1 MQKDLEI
8 KSLEDDH
15 LDISDN
21 VDKFIEQ
28 YINSNFTGSILLNGK
43 WGIGKTSY
51 LNLIREK
58 SDSKSTKFIDI
69 NFWTDPWIIKPFEL
83 FANKLCPVYY
93 WIVKTSPI
101 LLVAFLAFIQFIY
114 NIISKSTDNI
124 SRMDFFI
131 WSALILIISLLNLIL
146 DKFSTE
152 SIFEWLIKKRL
163 KCKKYHKKVIFIC
176 DDFDRLESDIRQ
188 QLYAYLSK
196 LNSFE
201 RSILIVVGDYNK
213 IVQNEDESLFTQ
225 KILSNL
231 ETMPLNNS
239 ASQIWIKVI
248 EERFNNGNTNIN
260 VIGLTESDRLLV
272 QRIRNVFVDEKR
284 TFREAKFLLNIFYKK
299 IPISTNL
306 GVNISEQ
313 LALCYFYQFHYKIY
327 KWLVENLNILYNEK
341 TIPHKNFVTS
351 TSKTEK
357 TQLNLQDTI
366 ENDTGEK
373 KQSNLY
379 ELLYF
384 IFKKNEIDKFN
395 FPSIK
400 NEKNF
405 EYYQIEN
412 ILSVT
417 TLNIEAVDDVFIN
430 LNSNIDKLIEIHSKG
445 QMEDF
450 SDFLRNHYLSYKS
463 NTPETKI
470 LSLLKNII
478 VFKMKNLE
486 QDTAFLKLS
495 ISDSIIY
502 NCLNALK
509 NNHNR
514 KENEIFINNILPLDE
529 LDVSE
534 KLEILPKFV
543 PARSDEQS
551 IEQLKIVKFIFENSI
566 FNMNNVFNILTE
578 RKPRSCFLF
587 YKEYRSHLDQNSDYQ
602 MIFDKILTL
611 NDNEFFNYLKDKLS
625 YKVTHTNNSVAKA
638 LSLGDISYNQE
649 FEINLKE
656 RIANLPPDQ
665 NNILAK
671 MINQEF

>member
-8 KSLEDDH
+8 KSLEDDN
-15 LDISDN
+15 LGISDN

-51 LNLIREK
+51 LNLIKEK
-58 SDSKSTKFIDI
+58 SDSKRTKFIDI

-83 FANKLCPVYY
+83 FSKKLNPMFY

-101 LLVAFLAFIQFIY
+101 LLVVLLALIQFFY
-114 NIISKSTDNI
+114 NIITKPTDNI
-124 SRMDFFI
+124 SGMDFFI
-131 WSALILIISLLNLIL
+131 WGALILTISLLNLIL

-152 SIFEWLIKKRL
+152 SIFEWLVKKKL
-163 KCKKYHKKVIFIC
+163 KSKNYNKKVIFIC
-176 DDFDRLESDIRQ
+176 DDFDRLESENRK

-201 RSILIVVGDYNK
+201 KSILIVVGDYNK
-213 IVQNEDESLFTQ
+213 IVQDEGDSLFIQ

-231 ETMPLNNS
+231 ESMPLNNK

-248 EERFNNGNTNIN
+248 EEQFNSDNIK
-260 VIGLTESDRLLV
+260 IMDLTDSDILLM
-272 QRIRNVFVDEKR
+272 QKLRNIFVDEQR
-284 TFREAKFLLNIFYKK
+284 TFREAKLLLNIFYKK
-299 IPISTNL
+299 SPKSTKIN
-306 GVNISEQ
+306 VNISEQ

-327 KWLVENLNILYNEK
+327 EWIVENSNFLYQK
-341 TIPHKNFVTS
+341 KVIPHKDFVS
-351 TSKTEK
+351 IEK
-357 TQLNLQDTI
+357 NQLILKDII
-366 ENDTGEK
+366 EKDIGENN
-373 KQSNLY
+373 SPNLY
-379 ELLYF
+379 EFLYSIF
-384 IFKKNEIDKFN
+384 INREHDKFN

-417 TLNIEAVDDVFIN
+417 TLNIEAVKDVFIN
-430 LNSNIDKLIEIHSKG
+430 FNSNLSRLIEIHSKG

-450 SDFLRNHYLSYKS
+450 SDFLRKHYLNLNS

-470 LSLLKNII
+470 LSLLRNII
-478 VFKMKNLE
+478 IFKMQNLE
-486 QDTAFLKLS
+486 QDAAFLRLS

-502 NCLNALK
+502 DCLNVLSNK
-509 NNHNR
+509 QNR
-514 KENEIFINNILPLDE
+514 KKSDIYINNILPLDE

-534 KLEILPKFV
+534 KLEILPTFV

-551 IEQLKIVKFIFENSI
+551 KEQLKLVKIIFEKFI
-566 FNMNNVFNILTE
+566 NNDFDILTQK
-578 RKPRSCFLF
+578 KPRCCFLF
-587 YKEYRSHLDQNSDYQ
+587 FKKYHSNIDQKSDYQ
-602 MIFDKILTL
+602 VVFDKLLTL
-611 NDNEFFNYLKDKLS
+611 NDPDFFYYLKDKLS
-625 YKVTHTNNSVAKA
+625 YKITYPNNSVAKA
-638 LSLGDISYNQE
+638 LSLGEISYNQV

-656 RIANLPPDQ
+656 RIVNLPPHQ
-665 NNILAK
+665 KNILEK
-671 MINQEF
+671 MIELKF

>member
-8 KSLEDDH
+8 KSLEDDN
-15 LDISDN
+15 LGISDN

-51 LNLIREK
+51 LNLIKEK
-58 SDSKSTKFIDI
+58 SDSKRTKFIDI

-83 FANKLCPVYY
+83 FSKKLNPMFY

-101 LLVAFLAFIQFIY
+101 LLVVLLALIQFFY
-114 NIISKSTDNI
+114 NIITKPTDNI
-124 SRMDFFI
+124 SGMDFFI
-131 WSALILIISLLNLIL
+131 WGTLILTISLLNLIL

-152 SIFEWLIKKRL
+152 SIFEWLVKKKL
-163 KCKKYHKKVIFIC
+163 KSKNYNKKVIFIC
-176 DDFDRLESDIRQ
+176 DDFDRLESENRK

-201 RSILIVVGDYNK
+201 KSILIVVGDYNK
-213 IVQNEDESLFTQ
+213 IVQDEGDSLFIQ

-231 ETMPLNNS
+231 ESMPLNNK

-248 EERFNNGNTNIN
+248 EEQFNSDNIK
-260 VIGLTESDRLLV
+260 IMDLTDSDILLI
-272 QRIRNVFVDEKR
+272 QKLRNIFVDEQR
-284 TFREAKFLLNIFYKK
+284 TFREAKLLLNIFYKK
-299 IPISTNL
+299 SPKSTKIN
-306 GVNISEQ
+306 VNISEQ

-327 KWLVENLNILYNEK
+327 EWIVENSNFLYQK
-341 TIPHKNFVTS
+341 KVIPHKDFVS
-351 TSKTEK
+351 IEK
-357 TQLNLQDTI
+357 NQLILKDTI
-366 ENDTGEK
+366 EKNIGENN
-373 KQSNLY
+373 SPNLY
-379 ELLYF
+379 EFLYSIF
-384 IFKKNEIDKFN
+384 INREHDKFN

-417 TLNIEAVDDVFIN
+417 TLNIEAVKDVFIN
-430 LNSNIDKLIEIHSKG
+430 FNSNLSRLIEIHSKG

-450 SDFLRNHYLSYKS
+450 SDFLRKHYLNLNS

-470 LSLLKNII
+470 LSLLRNII
-478 VFKMKNLE
+478 IFKMQNLE
-486 QDTAFLKLS
+486 QDAAFLRLS

-502 NCLNALK
+502 DCLNVLSNK
-509 NNHNR
+509 QNR
-514 KENEIFINNILPLDE
+514 KKSDIYINNILPLDE

-534 KLEILPKFV
+534 KLEILPTFV

-551 IEQLKIVKFIFENSI
+551 KEQLKLVKIIFEKFI
-566 FNMNNVFNILTE
+566 NNDFDILTQK
-578 RKPRSCFLF
+578 KPRCCFLF
-587 YKEYRSHLDQNSDYQ
+587 FKKYHSNIDQKSDYQ
-602 MIFDKILTL
+602 VVFDKLLTL
-611 NDNEFFNYLKDKLS
+611 NDPDFFYYLKDKLS
-625 YKVTHTNNSVAKA
+625 YKITYPNNSVAKA
-638 LSLGDISYNQE
+638 LSLGEISYNQE

-656 RIANLPPDQ
+656 RIANLPPHQ
-665 NNILAK
+665 KNILEK
-671 MINQEF
+671 MIELKF